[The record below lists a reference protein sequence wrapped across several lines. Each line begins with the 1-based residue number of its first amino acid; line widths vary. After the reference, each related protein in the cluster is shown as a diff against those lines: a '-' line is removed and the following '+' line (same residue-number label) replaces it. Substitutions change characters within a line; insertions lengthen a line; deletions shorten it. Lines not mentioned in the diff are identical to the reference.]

1 MKKPEQQPREIQNG
15 LQEAAEQQMSE
26 QLSFPFRKN
35 GGDKCLAFRILAHFC
50 DIFKTFL
57 VVHKKFDKNI

>member
-26 QLSFPFRKN
+26 QLSFPFQKN
-35 GGDKCLAFRILAHFC
+35 SPDKCPAFRILAHFY
-50 DIFKTFL
+50 DIFKAFL
-57 VVHKKFDKNI
+57 VVHRKFEKII